1 MNRPLGMHRRKG
13 LFDGQKYS
21 PKVFCER
28 AVLKNFAK
36 STGKCLCQSLFF
48 DKVAGWESDTC
59 VFLYIL
65 WNLWGQLFYRT
76 STLAASRWYNW
87 CMKWTY
93 FKELFQLASL
103 IFCSIILQ
111 SFWKKDA
118 NYSFIFQGMY
128 EVRRSK
134 PSKIWGWYRL
144 EKSDLKIW
152 KVNRKIS
159 IMDSIFY
166 QRCSAIAL
174 RLYKKSASS
183 LVFLCAFLGLFQA
196 SSASLSLCFVRHTS
210 KCFLFSKTSS
220 AQQVFP
226 LPRRL
231 QDVFVRPLPKKS
243 SRRLQDFFQTSSQDV
258 FKASSKTSSTCIFK
272 TFSRCLLEDK
282 KMLVSSRRLQ
292 DVYWKTKN
300 IVIFKTSSRR
310 LLEDKKV
317 LCWTRLQD
325 VFKTSAVDL
334 HQDECLLGANFNSCE
349 CYSETN

>member
-1 MNRPLGMHRRKG
+1 MSGLWIRLWECIGGRDFSMVRSIHRRCSVKE
-13 LFDGQKYS
+13 L
-21 PKVFCER
+21 
-28 AVLKNFAK
+28 
-36 STGKCLCQSLFF
+36 LCQSLFF
-48 DKVAGWESDTC
+48 DKVADWESDTF

-76 STLAASRWYNW
+76 PTLAASRWYNW

-93 FKELFQLASL
+93 FKELFQLASM

-118 NYSFIFQGMY
+118 TYSFIFQGMY

-144 EKSDLKIW
+144 KKADLKIW

-159 IMDSIFY
+159 IMDSIFC

-174 RLYKKSASS
+174 RLYKKSAYS
-183 LVFLCAFLGLFQA
+183 LVFLCALRGLFQA
-196 SSASLSLCFVRHTS
+196 SSASLSLCFVRQPS

-220 AQQVFP
+220 AQQIFP

-231 QDVFVRPLPKKS
+231 VRPLPKKS
-243 SRRLQDFFQTSSQDV
+243 SRRPPNVFARRLQGVFQDVFNMYLQDV
-258 FKASSKTSSTCIFK
+258 FK
-272 TFSRCLLEDK
+272 TFIGRQK
-282 KMLVSSRRLQ
+282 
-292 DVYWKTKN
+292 DVG
-300 IVIFKTSSRR
+300 IFKTSSRR
-310 LLEDKKV
+310 LLEDKKM

-325 VFKTSAVDL
+325 VFKTPAVDL
-334 HQDECLLGANFNSCE
+334 HQDECLLGANLNSCE

>member
-1 MNRPLGMHRRKG
+1 MSGLWIRLWECIGGRDFSMVRSIHRRCSVKE
-13 LFDGQKYS
+13 L
-21 PKVFCER
+21 
-28 AVLKNFAK
+28 
-36 STGKCLCQSLFF
+36 LCQSLFF
-48 DKVAGWESDTC
+48 DKVADWESDTF

-76 STLAASRWYNW
+76 PTLAASRWYNW

-93 FKELFQLASL
+93 FKELFQLASM

-118 NYSFIFQGMY
+118 TYSFIFQGMY

-144 EKSDLKIW
+144 KKADLKIW

-159 IMDSIFY
+159 IMDSIFC

-174 RLYKKSASS
+174 RLYKKSAYS
-183 LVFLCAFLGLFQA
+183 LVFLCALRGLFQA
-196 SSASLSLCFVRHTS
+196 SSASLSLCFVRQPS

-220 AQQVFP
+220 AQQIFP

-231 QDVFVRPLPKKS
+231 VRPLPKKS
-243 SRRLQDFFQTSSQDV
+243 SRRLQDVLQTSSQDV

-272 TFSRCLLEDK
+272 TFSRRLLEDK

-292 DVYWKTKN
+292 DVYWKTKKCCAEH
-300 IVIFKTSSRR
+300 VFKTSSRR
-310 LLEDKKV
+310 L
-317 LCWTRLQD
+317 Q
-325 VFKTSAVDL
+325 
-334 HQDECLLGANFNSCE
+334 
-349 CYSETN
+349 